1 MNQSIARSSRFRP
14 LAVWLAPLVVVVLGF
29 QYQAAAQDDAD
40 GTADALAAGV
50 LDADP
55 LLLDCAGIAAGT
67 VESDVPAPAAVYTV
81 VVDGSAAR
89 YIAQE
94 ELASVGATEA
104 IGETNAI
111 VGQLLFDENGMPLA
125 CSQIA
130 VDLRTLTSDESR
142 RDNYL
147 YTNTLETE
155 QYPLATFVVTSVE
168 GLDAALDGDEPA
180 EFLLI
185 GDLTVHGVTR
195 SVAWAATATLE
206 DGTLTGS
213 ASLTFELAD
222 FDIEEPNVPMVL
234 SIDDTLT
241 LEIDLVAQPA

>member
-1 MNQSIARSSRFRP
+1 MSRSIVSPCRFRTL
-14 LAVWLAPLVVVVLGF
+14 LAWLAPFVVVAVLGAQF
-29 QYQAAAQDDAD
+29 QAAAQEAAD
-40 GTADALAAGV
+40 GTTDALAAGV
-50 LDADP
+50 LDGDP
-55 LLLDCAGIAAGT
+55 ALLDCAGIAAGT
-67 VESDVPAPAAVYTV
+67 VESDVPAPASVFTV
-81 VVDGSAAR
+81 VAEESAAR

-94 ELASVGATEA
+94 ELASVGATQA

-111 VGQLLFDENGMPLA
+111 VGQFLFDENGVPLA
-125 CSQIA
+125 CSQVA

-147 YTNTLETE
+147 YNNTLETE
-155 QYPLATFVVTSVE
+155 QYPLAVFVLTSVE
-168 GLDAALDGDEPA
+168 GLDETLDGDESA

-195 SVAWAATATLE
+195 SVAWAATATLD

-213 ASLTFELAD
+213 AALSFELAD

-234 SIDDTLT
+234 GIDDTLT
-241 LEIDLVAQPA
+241 LEIDLVAE